1 MTTPDVISSVSP
13 AAPVSSGAVPQD
25 KPRAVPQAKPNP
37 VVFFIAAQSPADPD
51 KLSVDYSVA
60 YGNGRAAIEGAKASA
75 KAKYG
80 EQCVVRVLADD
91 KVGVFI
97 DVAGDLALL
106 FVYTLKPVEL
116 RR

>member
-1 MTTPDVISSVSP
+1 MTTPDVTSSVSP
-13 AAPVSSGAVPQD
+13 AAPVSTGAVPT
-25 KPRAVPQAKPNP
+25 KPNH

-51 KLSVDYSVA
+51 KVSVDYSLA

>member
-1 MTTPDVISSVSP
+1 MTTPNVISSVSP
-13 AAPVSSGAVPQD
+13 AAPVSSG
-25 KPRAVPQAKPNP
+25 AVPQAKPNP

-80 EQCVVRVLADD
+80 EQCGVRVLADD

>member
-1 MTTPDVISSVSP
+1 MTTPDVTSSVSP
-13 AAPVSSGAVPQD
+13 AALAS
-25 KPRAVPQAKPNP
+25 PQAAPPSKPSH
-37 VVFFIAAQSPADPD
+37 VIFFIASQSPADPD
-51 KLSVDYSVA
+51 KVSVDYSVA
-60 YGNGRAAIEGAKASA
+60 YGNGRVAIEGAKASA

-80 EQCVVRVLADD
+80 DQCVVRVLADD